1 MRISTISRM
10 LFGLVVTVALCLAP
24 KPAFAQHGGGGH
36 GGGGGGSHGG
46 GGGGGF
52 QAVVSTAVVA
62 EELRAVLA
70 VAIMPA
76 AVAAGRIAVLE
87 AVTIAVVVLAGTLV
101 VDMRVART
109 AAVIGIAARTA
120 GAIEPGR
127 QWRRGQRIP
136 MPVAGTRLAARP
148 EPTGVHH
155 QIARWQPIV
164 L

>member
-1 MRISTISRM
+1 LRPSPLSRNTV
-10 LFGLVVTVALCLAP
+10 GAVTAAAVEVLTAVAAE
-24 KPAFAQHGGGGH
+24 
-36 GGGGGGSHGG
+36 
-46 GGGGGF
+46 
-52 QAVVSTAVVA
+52 VVSTAVVA

-87 AVTIAVVVLAGTLV
+87 AATIAVVVLAGTLV